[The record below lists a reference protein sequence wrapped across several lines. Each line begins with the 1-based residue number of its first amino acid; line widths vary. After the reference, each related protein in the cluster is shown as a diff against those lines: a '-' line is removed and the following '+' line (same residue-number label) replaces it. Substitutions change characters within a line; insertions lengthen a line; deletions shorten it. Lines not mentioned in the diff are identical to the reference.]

1 MKATF
6 ARLSPEDQRE
16 RMLQVM
22 LAEAT
27 ASARKQGKLPPIFL
41 VPYVPRPIPHPD
53 GRAPVG
59 NNHRRRKRARE
70 ALKRNGLP
78 SS

>member
-6 ARLSPEDQRE
+6 ARLSPEDRRE

-27 ASARKQGKLPPIFL
+27 AVAVKQGRPPPIFL

-53 GRAPVG
+53 GRPPIG
-59 NNHRRRKRARE
+59 NNHRRKRAE
-70 ALKRNGLP
+70 QALKQNGSP